1 MANIDQF
8 ETIPFHGETEGE
20 GEWTPELDEES
31 EIRRGPPRSPTR
43 MGAAPRQARR
53 PGVLPKPRLAPR
65 APAPRMR
72 VPPSPGGPTRIKPPA
87 SRPPLIRPLWRPYP
101 GPVSTWIERVAPSGG
116 EGPSELARWTQSCL
130 NRALGLSLPITG
142 LLDPATRE
150 AVRRFQAREKL
161 PVDGIVGPPTQA
173 ALGAACARGPGAEP
187 AEGGGGGG
195 GAEPP
200 AESGANE
207 PPSDAPPE
215 QGELT
220 RGGCGCA
227 ACRERANAGEFAFVA
242 EGETFEAMSLGAAFE
257 SELFEGEAFEGELF
271 EGEAWQGEA
280 SRTAPSPS
288 GASRPCAM
296 IPVDCPPPG
305 RPALVL
311 DGFRF
316 DASALDPARHGPP
329 IKGLAGRILASQRS
343 GRPIRSVTIAGHTDA
358 VGNDDYNF
366 ALARRRA
373 HAVAQALCAA
383 LEAARRGATRG
394 FTVRLTSCGE
404 RQTKRTP
411 ELSRRVEIF
420 LPSPGVVP
428 GRRNPPDTAICGV
441 PRGGVRREL
450 AAEEE
455 WSGEVQTPA
464 RRPGVARAVAPA
476 LCFFQNTDLTSHR
489 NHFHHQAARW
499 AGRIGAQAAPTRP
512 NCVKKVGATAYD
524 TGADI
529 IGTIQAARAC
539 QRKRVAAIHI
549 FSHSGSNGVFGS
561 RSGAAVGLY
570 RDGVDAAA
578 RAQGARVVTDIPT
591 DALAENVVVVLHG
604 CNAAAGSDSVAA
616 ALFRHLAA
624 HLRTPRVFGHPN
636 SGCAGRDNSW
646 REFSRAAPGGRAVRS
661 IAPVY
666 EGKGG
671 CS

>member
-1 MANIDQF
+1 M
-8 ETIPFHGETEGE
+8 
-20 GEWTPELDEES
+20 
-31 EIRRGPPRSPTR
+31 
-43 MGAAPRQARR
+43 
-53 PGVLPKPRLAPR
+53 
-65 APAPRMR
+65 PA
-72 VPPSPGGPTRIKPPA
+72 
-87 SRPPLIRPLWRPYP
+87 
-101 GPVSTWIERVAPSGG
+101 WIERVTPTIVGG

-142 LLDPATRE
+142 LLDPATRD
-150 AVRRFQAREKL
+150 AVRRLQAREML
-161 PVDGIVGPPTQA
+161 PVDGIMGPPTQA
-173 ALGAACARGPGAEP
+173 ALGAACARGPGGEP
-187 AEGGGGGG
+187 AEGGSGG
-195 GAEPP
+195 GAAPP
-200 AESGANE
+200 VEGGGDA
-207 PPSDAPPE
+207 PPGDAPPE

-220 RGGCGCA
+220 RRGGCGCA
-227 ACRERANAGEFAFVA
+227 ACRERANAGEFAFVG
-242 EGETFEAMSLGAAFE
+242 EGETFEAMPLGEAFE
-257 SELFEGEAFEGELF
+257 NELSEGEAFEEETFEGELF
-271 EGEAWQGEA
+271 EGEAWQGET

-288 GASRPCAM
+288 GASKPCAM

-316 DASALDPARHGPP
+316 DASALDRARHGPP
-329 IKGLAGRILASQRS
+329 IKGLAARILASQRS

-358 VGNDDYNF
+358 AGDDNYNF

-373 HAVAQALCAA
+373 QAVAQALCAA
-383 LEAARRGATRG
+383 LEAGRRGATRG
-394 FTVRLTSCGE
+394 FTARLTSCGE
-404 RQTKRTP
+404 RQTKSTP

-420 LPSPGVVP
+420 LPAPGAVP
-428 GRRNPPDTAICGV
+428 GRRNPPDTASCGV
-441 PRGGVRREL
+441 PRGGVRSEL
-450 AAEEE
+450 AGEDE
-455 WSGEVQTPA
+455 WSGEVRAPP
-464 RRPGVARAVAPA
+464 RRPGTAQAVAPA

-499 AGRIGAQAAPTRP
+499 AGRIRAQAAPAAP
-512 NCVKKVGATAYD
+512 NCVKRVGGTAYD

-549 FSHSGSNGVFGS
+549 FSHSGSYGVFGS

-578 RAQGARVVTDIPT
+578 RAQGARIVTDIPT

-666 EGKGG
+666 EGSGG